1 MCGRTVSTLNHN
13 EIRRACTYTN
23 RHGRR
28 MRPGRRNRG
37 PRRGGGGGGGG
48 GGGQKRGTTA
58 NQAPQ
63 TQAPSSNP
71 SQGSEGVQRKYY
83 PSFNIS
89 PTRTTPVLI
98 SSKHFGGKDASDPS
112 LDTGDREIV
121 PMTWGLVPSWHKGQ
135 AKEMAYKMNNCRG
148 EGMLERA
155 SFKRPF
161 EKGQRCVVLVD
172 GFYEWKTDADKNKQP
187 YFIYFAQEHPPVDLT
202 IHSSEDLM
210 EENPDLEVVEEPIE
224 VSEDDPGWTGHKLL
238 TMAGLFDCWNPPD
251 GGEPLYTYSVITV
264 ESKDSLSWLHHR
276 MPAILEGDDEIQTWL
291 DFGTVDSNKKAAS
304 LVSARSCLAWHPVTK
319 SVGNVRYKE
328 PDCIKPIELGKP
340 DKPKVESKSSQ
351 FMSSWLSKGSKTPE
365 GKIKTEGGPAKKE
378 EPSKK
383 KTRASL
389 MKWFV
394 KKEKT
399 EDEGMEDERKKRT
412 GEGVTVKE
420 EEPSPKKSRVS

>member
-23 RHGRR
+23 RQGRR
-28 MRPGRRNRG
+28 MRPGRRSRG

-48 GGGQKRGTTA
+48 GGGRKHGSTPK
-58 NQAPQ
+58 QAPQ
-63 TQAPSSNP
+63 TQALSSNP
-71 SQGSEGVQRKYY
+71 SPVGESVQRKYY

-98 SSKHFGGKDASDPS
+98 SSKHFGGTDS
-112 LDTGDREIV
+112 LDVSLETGDREIV

-135 AKEMAYKMNNCRG
+135 AKEVAYKMNNCRG

-172 GFYEWKTDADKNKQP
+172 GFYEWKTDANKQKQP
-187 YFIYFAQEHPPVDLT
+187 YFIYLAQEHPPVDLT
-202 IHSSEDLM
+202 IHSSEDMM
-210 EENPDLEVVEEPIE
+210 EENTDLEIVEEPTE
-224 VSEDDPGWTGHKLL
+224 VSESDPGWTGHKLL
-238 TMAGLFDCWNPPD
+238 TMAGLFDCWQSPD
-251 GGEPLYTYSVITV
+251 GGDPLYTYTVITV
-264 ESKDSLSWLHHR
+264 ESNDSLSWLHHR
-276 MPAILEGDDEIQTWL
+276 MPAVLEGDEEIKSWL
-291 DFGTVDSNKKAAS
+291 DYGTVESNKKAVS

-319 SVGNVRYKE
+319 AVGNVRYKE

-340 DKPKVESKSSQ
+340 EKPKAESKSSQ
-351 FMSSWLSKGSKTPE
+351 FMSSWLAKGSKTPD
-365 GKIKTEGGPAKKE
+365 GKSKAVKTEGGSVKKE
-378 EPSKK
+378 EPKK
-383 KTRASL
+383 KQTAGPL

-394 KKEKT
+394 KKEKKEEEEET
-399 EDEGMEDERKKRT
+399 KKRP
-412 GEGVTVKE
+412 GDRVRAKE